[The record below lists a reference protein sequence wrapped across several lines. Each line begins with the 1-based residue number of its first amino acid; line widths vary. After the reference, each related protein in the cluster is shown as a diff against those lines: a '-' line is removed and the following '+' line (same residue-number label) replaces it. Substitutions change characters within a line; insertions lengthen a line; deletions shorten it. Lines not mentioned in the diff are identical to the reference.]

1 MMVEIYG
8 VAGSGKT
15 TYVRKQKCY
24 KAVKPGFLLK
34 LRTLFFF
41 LIFDSLFFLRYL
53 FFFTGSNKK
62 KILFTIIFKLRLVEI
77 LKDSSPKIN
86 RIYDQGPIY
95 SLCRLLNKSRPEERK
110 RAADL
115 LDTLISRINSVFD
128 ETIYL
133 RCDAMVAL
141 HRVLKRN
148 TSHMYKKRDPE
159 SVMQDIALWNRNFD
173 YIHSKIH
180 SQVVVSSN

>member
-1 MMVEIYG
+1 MVKILK
-8 VAGSGKT
+8 AGS
-15 TYVRKQKCY
+15 
-24 KAVKPGFLLK
+24 PGA
-34 LRTLFFF
+34 
-41 LIFDSLFFLRYL
+41 
-53 FFFTGSNKK
+53 NQ
-62 KILFTIIFKLRLVEI
+62 
-77 LKDSSPKIN
+77 
-86 RIYDQGPIY
+86 IYDQGPVY
-95 SLCRLLNKSRPEERK
+95 SLCRRMNKSRPEERK